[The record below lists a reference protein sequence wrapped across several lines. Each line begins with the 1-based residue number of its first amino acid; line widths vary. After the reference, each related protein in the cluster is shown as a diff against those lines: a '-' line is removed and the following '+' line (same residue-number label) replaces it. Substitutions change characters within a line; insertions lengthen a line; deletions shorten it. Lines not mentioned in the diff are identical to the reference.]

1 MVLSSLSGDDISC
14 IVGSSWIK
22 TVVIQRSMLQKAMKR
37 LTLRSMVRVKERVF
51 VLNAFI
57 NNISVVSWWPVLFV
71 EETGVRGKKPP
82 TCRKSLTN
90 LST

>member
-1 MVLSSLSGDDISC
+1 
-14 IVGSSWIK
+14 
-22 TVVIQRSMLQKAMKR
+22 MLQKAIQR

-57 NNISVVSWWPVLFV
+57 NNISVVSWRPVLFV

-90 LST
+90 LSVEHIMLLRVHLAMSGIRTHNFSGDKH

>member
-1 MVLSSLSGDDISC
+1 MVLSSLSVDDISC

-22 TVVIQRSMLQKAMKR
+22 TVVIQRSMLQKAMER
-37 LTLRSMVRVKERVF
+37 LTLRSMVRVEERVF

-71 EETGVRGKKPP
+71 EETRVPGENHRPIA
-82 TCRKSLTN
+82 SH
-90 LST
+90 